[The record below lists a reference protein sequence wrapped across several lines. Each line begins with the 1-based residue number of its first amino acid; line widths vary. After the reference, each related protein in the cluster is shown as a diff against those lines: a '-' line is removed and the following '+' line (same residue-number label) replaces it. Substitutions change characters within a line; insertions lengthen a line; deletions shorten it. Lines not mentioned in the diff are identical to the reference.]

1 MLRNRLLLPLLFGLA
16 VLSACSSEQM
26 PAVKSEILSVDTTFE
41 SRGVAVPATIVT
53 PATSGDEPLPLVVL
67 AHGHGGSRTE
77 GGAFPSIAMALA
89 ERGIASVRMDFPG
102 CGDST
107 ESFAENNLTNML
119 LDLQAARVFAEEQIV
134 VDSERVGLLGF
145 SMGGRLVVL
154 LSEIDPSYRTMVTWA
169 PAVLDRAERERV
181 VTFGGPDEYEEHKL
195 RAQQEGS
202 SMYTTQWGTQ
212 LDVGPGYF
220 ADLEATFPLAALAKF
235 KGPFLVIYG
244 DADDTVWPSISESA
258 LKAATSSS
266 EVVELRIS
274 GAGHALGFYTNRP
287 EVSELVVE
295 TSADFLGER
304 L

>member
-1 MLRNRLLLPLLFGLA
+1 MLRNCLLLPMLLGLA
-16 VLSACSSEQM
+16 ILPACSSDKA
-26 PAVKSEILSVDTTFE
+26 PSRTNEILSVDTTFE

-53 PATSGDEPLPLVVL
+53 PANSADKPLPLVVL

-77 GGAFPSIAMALA
+77 GGAFPSVAAALA
-89 ERGIASVRMDFPG
+89 ERGIASIRMDFPG

-119 LDLQAARVFAEEQIV
+119 LDLQAARVFAEEQIE

-154 LSEIDPSYRTMVTWA
+154 LSEIDPSYRAMVTWA

-181 VTFGGPDEYEEHKL
+181 VTFGGADEYEKHKL

-202 SMYTTQWGTQ
+202 SLYTTEWGKQ

-235 KGPFLVIYG
+235 EGPFLIIYG
-244 DADDTVWPSISESA
+244 DADGTVWPSISVSA

-266 EVVELRIS
+266 ETAELRIPD
-274 GAGHALGFYTNRP
+274 AGHGLGFYTNRP
-287 EVSELVVE
+287 EIAELVVE